1 MLPIVANQKVLSG
14 SFFSSSRRFVLIFCI
29 ILTLSE
35 CSVYRRIFPKE
46 DPFLKS
52 LNLPE
57 WVLES
62 NVKLRVLSGL
72 QDLPNPEDSLPE
84 DEIATFENRA
94 RRILATSPQAMKD
107 LFEATGCIDG
117 SRLAGIR
124 ANRITEREEDV
135 WYGICQ
141 NGKED
146 AIIFRL
152 FQMGNTDLYRKYE
165 KETLSIWEEAR
176 KLAANNPD
184 KAVRL
189 ANQVIELEPAH
200 PAARKLLGQ
209 LYLKGGYCKGSIR
222 NYRLYLRVMPLA
234 GDKWKIHDQLTE
246 KCGEFLKP
254 EPKKEEVELPDADP
268 DTL

>member
-1 MLPIVANQKVLSG
+1 MLSFPKNQKVLSG
-14 SFFSSSRRFVLIFCI
+14 SLFPPSKRFVLILCI
-29 ILTLSE
+29 ILSLSE
-35 CSVYRRIFPKE
+35 CSVYRRIFSKE
-46 DPFLKS
+46 NAFLKS
-52 LNLPE
+52 LDLPE

-62 NVKLRVLSGL
+62 NIKLRVLSGL

-84 DEIATFENRA
+84 DEIASFENRA

-124 ANRITEREEDV
+124 ANRITEKEEDV

-165 KETLSIWEEAR
+165 KEISPAWEEA
-176 KLAANNPD
+176 
-184 KAVRL
+184 
-189 ANQVIELEPAH
+189 
-200 PAARKLLGQ
+200 
-209 LYLKGGYCKGSIR
+209 
-222 NYRLYLRVMPLA
+222 
-234 GDKWKIHDQLTE
+234 
-246 KCGEFLKP
+246 
-254 EPKKEEVELPDADP
+254 KK
-268 DTL
+268 TRGK

>member
-1 MLPIVANQKVLSG
+1 MLPIVANQKVLLG
-14 SFFSSSRRFVLIFCI
+14 SFFSFPKKSILFLFLLSFVQ
-29 ILTLSE
+29 

-46 DPFLKS
+46 DLFLKS
-52 LNLPE
+52 LNLPD
-57 WVLES
+57 WVLDS
-62 NVKLRVLSGL
+62 SIKLRVLSGL
-72 QDLPNPEDSLPE
+72 VDLPNPEDSLPE

-94 RRILATSPQAMKD
+94 RRIFATSPRAMKD

-135 WYGICQ
+135 WYAICQ

-146 AIIFRL
+146 AIVFRL
-152 FQMGNTDLYRKYE
+152 FQMGNSDLYRKYE
-165 KETLSIWEEAR
+165 TETLPVWEEAR

-189 ANQVIELEPAH
+189 ANQVVELEPAH
-200 PAARKLLGQ
+200 PGARKLLGS

-234 GDKWKIHDQLTE
+234 GDKWKIHDQLKE

-254 EPKKEEVELPDADP
+254 EPKHEEVDLPEAEEE
-268 DTL
+268 

>member
-14 SFFSSSRRFVLIFCI
+14 SFFSHSIRFFLFSSL
-29 ILTLSE
+29 ILTLID
-35 CSVYRRIFPKE
+35 CSVYRRIFQKE
-46 DPFLKS
+46 DVFLKS

-62 NVKLRVLSGL
+62 SIKLRVLSGL
-72 QDLPNPEDSLPE
+72 LDVPNPEDSLPE
-84 DEIATFENRA
+84 DEIATFENGA

-107 LFEATGCIDG
+107 LFEATGCVDG
-117 SRLAGIR
+117 SKLAGIR

-152 FQMGNTDLYRKYE
+152 FQMGNVDLYRRYE
-165 KETLSIWEEAR
+165 KETVPAWEEAR

-200 PAARKLLGQ
+200 PGARKLLGN
-209 LYLKGGYCKGSIR
+209 LYLKGGYCKGSVR
-222 NYRLYLRVMPLA
+222 NYRIYLRVMPLA
-234 GDKWKIHDQLTE
+234 GDKWKVHERLQE
-246 KCGEFLKP
+246 KCPDFLKP
-254 EPKKEEVELPDADP
+254 EPKKEEVELPDTDP
-268 DTL
+268 DSF

>member
-1 MLPIVANQKVLSG
+1 MLVIVANQKVLSR
-14 SFFSSSRRFVLIFCI
+14 SFFSLSIRFVCSLSL
-29 ILTLSE
+29 ILTLFE
-35 CSVYRRIFPKE
+35 CNIYRRIFPKQ
-46 DPFLKS
+46 DLFLKS
-52 LNLPE
+52 LNLPD
-57 WVLES
+57 WVLDS
-62 NVKLRVLSGL
+62 SIKLRVLSGL

-117 SRLAGIR
+117 SKLAGIR

-135 WYGICQ
+135 WFAICQ

-152 FQMGNTDLYRKYE
+152 FQMGNSDLYRKYE
-165 KETLSIWEEAR
+165 KETVPAWEEAR
-176 KLAANNPD
+176 KLVTTNPD

-200 PAARKLLGQ
+200 PAARKLLGN
-209 LYLKGGYCKGSIR
+209 LYLKGGYCKGSVR

-234 GDKWKIHDQLTE
+234 GDKWKIHDQLQE
-246 KCGEFLKP
+246 KCPDFLKP
-254 EPKKEEVELPDADP
+254 EPKKEEVDLPDAEED
-268 DTL
+268 

>member
-1 MLPIVANQKVLSG
+1 MLSMIRKILS
-14 SFFSSSRRFVLIFCI
+14 SFYFIYCIRLFFLFFVFLF
-29 ILTLSE
+29 LSE

-46 DPFLKS
+46 DEFLKS

-62 NVKLRVLSGL
+62 NIKLRVLSGL

-84 DEIATFENRA
+84 DEIASFENKT

-124 ANRITEREEDV
+124 ANRITEKEEDV
-135 WYGICQ
+135 WYGICR

-165 KETLSIWEEAR
+165 KETLPAWEEAR

-209 LYLKGGYCKGSIR
+209 LYLKGGYCRGSIR

-234 GDKWKIHDQLTE
+234 GDKWKIHDQLKE
-246 KCGEFLKP
+246 KCGEFLKA
-254 EPKKEEVELPDADP
+254 EPSKEEVELPDADP
-268 DTL
+268 DAM